1 MWRCYKFFPL
11 LGFGRQHPWRQWKF
25 IEFRLTFS
33 EEIFLFPLRLL
44 TQPSSSWQ
52 HPLFLRFRLKF
63 SCFLI
68 HFHCGARVLS
78 WFIVLSPFRWWD
90 HDLYK
95 DRFSSIK
102 SLFVLFMMSNQCL
115 FICDSQSFYYWSF
128 WGSTDHVSCITLYLK
143 FLYRSPSHFQVFF
156 ISKSQNR
163 VWMGEISGVQNF
175 FILN

>member
-33 EEIFLFPLRLL
+33 EEIFLFPLGLL

-52 HPLFLRFRLKF
+52 HPLFLRFRLIF

-78 WFIVLSPFRWWD
+78 WFIVLSAFRWWD
-90 HDLYK
+90 HDLYR

-102 SLFVLFMMSNQCL
+102 FLFVPFMMSNQCL